1 MRRQMGGERRA
12 LGPGALG
19 QACCSVT
26 GRHKHSD
33 RCLLQANGVMLAE
46 GGRGSHSGCHPASAT
61 ENV

>member
-1 MRRQMGGERRA
+1 MRRQIGGKRRA
-12 LGPGALG
+12 ALGALG

-26 GRHKHSD
+26 GRHKHFD

-46 GGRGSHSGCHPASAT
+46 GGRGSHFGCHPASAT